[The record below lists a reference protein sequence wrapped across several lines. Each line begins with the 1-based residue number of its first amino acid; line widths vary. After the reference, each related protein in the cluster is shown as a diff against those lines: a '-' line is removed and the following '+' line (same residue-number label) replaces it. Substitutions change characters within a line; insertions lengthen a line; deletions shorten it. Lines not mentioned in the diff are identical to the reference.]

1 MTDAYRFPSR
11 DEKLLGQEL
20 IGKKI
25 TIFWDGDNVFY
36 PCTVT
41 GYDGSNGKFTVEYE
55 ENSSGEKYT
64 EDLKSST
71 WKIWAGTDEEYAA
84 EIEIKVLPT
93 FCNSVARTTT
103 SVAPL
108 SILLVTSSI
117 ENSYG

>member
-1 MTDAYRFPSR
+1 MTDSYRFPSR

-41 GYDGSNGKFTVEYE
+41 GFDGSNGKFTVEYE

-64 EDLKSST
+64 EDLKSSS

-84 EIEIKVLPT
+84 EREIKVLPT
-93 FCNSVARTTT
+93 FCNTVAQNTTMIASLSVLV
-103 SVAPL
+103 VASP
-108 SILLVTSSI
+108 IV
-117 ENSYG
+117 NSYG